1 MKQGLFI
8 AGSMVALMAA
18 MPAQAQEAAAV
29 EAEGEVIVVTAQKR
43 VEALQDVPISI
54 TVVNGEGLREQG
66 AGSLVDYAG
75 YVPGMTVI
83 SSQPGTSI
91 ISLRGIAPVGS
102 AQAVGIYL
110 DDAPVGSSSLY
121 ARSAT
126 YSLDLMPY
134 DIAGLEIL
142 RGPQGT
148 LYGASSIGGLL
159 KYRTVAPS
167 TTDFS
172 VKAGGELFTID
183 EAGNPGWAAQVMVN
197 APIIQDKLGITGS
210 FSWRKTPGYVSSV
223 NNPAL
228 NDANDVEQR
237 GGRVS
242 LLWNVTEDFTVRLG
256 GIWQTIDANATNA
269 VISTAAG
276 VPLGDGWSY
285 NSFLPEP
292 FRKSIDYY
300 SAVLDYDLGF
310 ATLTSVSTYS
320 ETSTVS
326 VQDAS
331 LVFGIAFPAL
341 TGGAVPAGLAPFSV
355 ALDLEK
361 FTQEIRLASPS
372 NDRFEWLIGAFYTKE
387 ESENHQLVRTF
398 DFSGAPNALDPG
410 AVVSLPSTFKEMA
423 VFANATAYFGD
434 MFALSGGVRYAKN
447 KQNFQQISSGPFIGV
462 ANFTGKSDEDV
473 FIYSVSP
480 QFHISK
486 DAMLYARVANGYR
499 PGGPNVVFPGVP
511 PQVKADTLVNYEV
524 GFKGN
529 LGRALS
535 VELAGFYM
543 DWTDIQVV
551 QPFGGVTG
559 QANGPSAV
567 SKGVEGTMTW
577 RPAPGLSLV
586 ASASYADAKLTA
598 DAPEI
603 SGVDGARLPSVP
615 KFTGSVQ
622 ADYSFAIGGD
632 ATGKVGVGVRHSSKL
647 ASLPSSSPDNL
658 WSDAYTALDANAAVT
673 FDDHWTVRV
682 YARNLTNERASTQ
695 RSYTLDAFGTQA
707 YQTNIPLQPRTIG
720 VALDMAF

>member
-1 MKQGLFI
+1 MKQGFYI
-8 AGSMVALMAA
+8 AASVAALGVS
-18 MPAQAQEAAAV
+18 MPAQAQEAGAV
-29 EAEGEVIVVTAQKR
+29 EAPGEIVVTAQKR

-54 TVVNGEGLREQG
+54 TVVNGDALREQG
-66 AGSLVDYAG
+66 AGSLVDYSG

-83 SSQPGTSI
+83 SSQPGTSV

-172 VKAGGELFTID
+172 VKAGGELFTVD
-183 EAGNPGWAAQVMVN
+183 EAGNPGWAGQVMVN
-197 APIIQDKLGITGS
+197 APIVQDRLGITGS

-228 NDANDVEQR
+228 TDANDVEQR

-242 LLWNVTEDFTVRLG
+242 LLWNATEDFTVRLG
-256 GIWQTIDANATNA
+256 GIWQTIDANATNT
-269 VISTAAG
+269 VVSTAAG

-285 NSFLPEP
+285 NAFLPEP

-326 VQDAS
+326 VQDS
-331 LVFGIAFPAL
+331 TLIFGIAFPAL
-341 TGGAVPAGLAPFSV
+341 TDGAVPAGLAPFSV
-355 ALDLEK
+355 ALDLQK
-361 FTQEIRLASPS
+361 FTQEIRLASPDS
-372 NDRFEWLIGAFYTKE
+372 DRFEWLLGAFYTE
-387 ESENHQLVRTF
+387 EDSENHQLVRTF

-423 VFANATAYFGD
+423 VFANATAYFGE
-434 MFALSGGVRYAKN
+434 MFALSGGLRYAKN
-447 KQNFQQISSGPFIGV
+447 KQTFRQISSGPFIGD
-462 ANFTGKSDEDV
+462 ANFTGASEEDV
-473 FIYSVSP
+473 FIYSISP

-486 DAMLYARVANGYR
+486 DAMFYARVANGYR

-511 PQVKADTLVNYEV
+511 PQVKADTLVNYEI

-529 LGRALS
+529 LGRTLA
-535 VELAGFYM
+535 VEVAGFYM
-543 DWTDIQVV
+543 DWTDIQVI

-567 SKGVEGTMTW
+567 SKGVEGTATW

-586 ASASYADAKLTA
+586 ASAAYTDAKLTA

-603 SGVDGARLPSVP
+603 AGVDGARLPSVP
-615 KFTGSVQ
+615 QFTGSLQ
-622 ADYSFAIGGD
+622 ADYSFAVGGN
-632 ATGKVGVGVRHSSKL
+632 ATGKIGLGVRHASKL
-647 ASLPSSSPDNL
+647 ASLPSSSPNNL
-658 WSDAYTALDANAAVT
+658 WSDSYTAVDASAAVT
-673 FDDHWTVRV
+673 FDDHWTVRL
-682 YARNLTNERASTQ
+682 YARNLTNERTSTQ
-695 RSYTLDAFGTQA
+695 RSYTLNAFGQRA
-707 YQTNIPLQPRTIG
+707 YQSNIPLQPRTIG

>member
-1 MKQGLFI
+1 MKKGFLI
-8 AGSMVALMAA
+8 AGSMAALTAA
-18 MPAQAQEAAAV
+18 VPAGAQEAELA
-29 EAEGEVIVVTAQKR
+29 EAESEVIVVTAQKR
-43 VEALQDVPISI
+43 EEALQDVPISI
-54 TVVNGEGLREQG
+54 TVVNGEALRDQG

-183 EAGNPGWAAQVMVN
+183 HAGNPGWAAQVMVN
-197 APIIQDKLGITGS
+197 APIVQDKLGMTGS
-210 FSWRKTPGYVSSV
+210 FSWRKTPGFVSSV

-228 NDANDVEQR
+228 NDANSVEQV

-242 LLWNVTEDFTVRLG
+242 LLWNATEDFTVRLG
-256 GIWQTIDANATNA
+256 GIWQTIDANATNNI
-269 VISTAAG
+269 VSTVAG
-276 VPLGDGWSY
+276 VPIGDGWSY
-285 NSFLPEP
+285 NAFLPEP
-292 FRKSIDYY
+292 FHKSIDYY

-320 ETSTVS
+320 ETKTTS

-331 LVFGIAFPAL
+331 LVFGVAFDEL
-341 TGGAVPAGLAPFSV
+341 SEGAVPEGLAPFSIE
-355 ALDLEK
+355 LGLEK

-372 NDRFEWLIGAFYTKE
+372 NDRFEWMIGAFYTKE
-387 ESENHQLVRTF
+387 TSENHQLVRTF
-398 DFSGAPNALDPG
+398 DFSGEPNLFDPG
-410 AVVSLPSTFKEMA
+410 AIVSLPSTFKEMA

-434 MFALSGGVRYAKN
+434 VFALSGGLRYAKN
-447 KQNFQQISSGPFIGV
+447 KQNFQQISEGPFIGD
-462 ANFTGKSDEDV
+462 ANFTGSSKEDV
-473 FIYSVSP
+473 FIYSISP
-480 QFHISK
+480 QIHISE

-511 PQVKADTLVNYEV
+511 PQVAADTLVNYEI

-529 LGRALS
+529 LGSTLA
-535 VELAGFYM
+535 VEVAGFYM

-567 SKGVEGTMTW
+567 SKGVEGTVTW
-577 RPAPGLSLV
+577 RPVRGLSLV
-586 ASASYADAKLTA
+586 ASAAYADAKLTA

-622 ADYSFAIGGD
+622 ADYSFAIGGN
-632 ATGKVGVGVRHSSKL
+632 ASGKVGLGVRHSSRL
-647 ASLPSSSPDNL
+647 ASLPSSSPNNL
-658 WSDAYTALDANAAVT
+658 WSDPYTALDANAAVT

-682 YARNLTNERASTQ
+682 YARNLTNKRASTQ
-695 RSYTLDAFGTQA
+695 RSYTLNAFGAQA
-707 YQTNIPLQPRTIG
+707 YQTNVPLQPRTIG

>member
-8 AGSMVALMAA
+8 AASMAALMAA

-29 EAEGEVIVVTAQKR
+29 EAEGEIIVVTAQKR

-54 TVVNGEGLREQG
+54 TVVNGEALREQG

-183 EAGNPGWAAQVMVN
+183 QAGNPGWAAQVMVN

-242 LLWNVTEDFTVRLG
+242 LLWNATEDFTVRLG

-269 VISTAAG
+269 VVSTAAG

-331 LVFGIAFPAL
+331 LVFGVAFDEL
-341 TGGAVPAGLAPFSV
+341 TGGAVADGLSPFSV
-355 ALDLEK
+355 ALDLQK

-387 ESENHQLVRTF
+387 ESENHQLVRTL

-423 VFANATAYFGD
+423 VFVTRRT
-434 MFALSGGVRYAKN
+434 SRT
-447 KQNFQQISSGPFIGV
+447 SSRSAAARSSAMP
-462 ANFTGKSDEDV
+462 T
-473 FIYSVSP
+473 SP
-480 QFHISK
+480 GSPTR
-486 DAMLYARVANGYR
+486 MCSS
-499 PGGPNVVFPGVP
+499 
-511 PQVKADTLVNYEV
+511 T
-524 GFKGN
+524 
-529 LGRALS
+529 
-535 VELAGFYM
+535 
-543 DWTDIQVV
+543 
-551 QPFGGVTG
+551 
-559 QANGPSAV
+559 
-567 SKGVEGTMTW
+567 
-577 RPAPGLSLV
+577 
-586 ASASYADAKLTA
+586 ASARSSTSAKMRCSTPASPTDTA
-598 DAPEI
+598 PA
-603 SGVDGARLPSVP
+603 AR
-615 KFTGSVQ
+615 T
-622 ADYSFAIGGD
+622 
-632 ATGKVGVGVRHSSKL
+632 
-647 ASLPSSSPDNL
+647 SSSLAFRRRSRRIL
-658 WSDAYTALDANAAVT
+658 WSTTKSASRAVWAARCRSNWPVST
-673 FDDHWTVRV
+673 WTGP
-682 YARNLTNERASTQ
+682 TS
-695 RSYTLDAFGTQA
+695 RSFSRSAA
-707 YQTNIPLQPRTIG
+707 
-720 VALDMAF
+720 